1 MKIIFIAG
9 SGHCG
14 STLLDL
20 ILDSHSQVVGV
31 GELSNFEKINRCTC
45 NREFNNCELWG
56 QVLRY
61 INLKNLKVRRSKKN
75 FLLNKKEVSVKNS
88 DELDDLKNID
98 GWLKINEKTYN
109 KVLETSDSKIVV
121 DSSKSADRAEIL
133 GKSENIEPII
143 VHLVRDGKAVT
154 WSYMRKYNKLLP
166 FMWKWFVSN
175 IKTEIVKRRNNFKY
189 VFVRYE
195 DLVKKPEQVIK
206 RILTETGLEYEP
218 EMLNFRNFT
227 HHEIG
232 GNRMR
237 LRKSSKIKEDIEW
250 KQKMPRR
257 YKILFN
263 LLFGWL
269 NFYYKCKKLD
279 NSEKE

>member
-1 MKIIFIAG
+1 MAKIKTVFMFIVG

-20 ILDSHSQVVGV
+20 ILDSHSQIVGV
-31 GELSNFEKINRCTC
+31 GELDNFEKTHNCTC
-45 NREFNNCELWG
+45 GREFNSCELWG
-56 QVLRY
+56 KVLRY

-88 DELDDLKNID
+88 DELDGLKNID
-98 GWLKINEKTYN
+98 GWLKINEKIYN
-109 KVLETSDSKIVV
+109 KILETSNTRVMA

-154 WSYMRKYNKLLP
+154 WSYIKKYKKALP
-166 FMWKWFVSN
+166 YMWKWFASN

-189 VFVRYE
+189 IFVRYE
-195 DLVKKPEQVIK
+195 DLTRKPEQVIK
-206 RILTETGLEYEP
+206 KILTEIDLEYEP
-218 EMLNFRNFT
+218 EMLDFRNFI
-227 HHEIG
+227 HHQIG

-237 LRKSSKIKEDIEW
+237 FKKDSKIKEDIEW
-250 KQKMPRR
+250 KQKMPRK

-269 NFYYKCKKLD
+269 NFYYKHKK
-279 NSEKE
+279 